1 MDRLIKN
8 YKDKDFFIIKKA
20 EYSFPFVIVMMLAIL
35 VIVTTEF
42 FILEDTLRAV
52 IIGGISLLAFC
63 VVFAFLYV
71 GKYETGLNLMIGLG
85 FVRLFLIFGYTT
97 PFQFYAM
104 MALILVSV
112 NVLYIRKYQIYF
124 TDIGALSI
132 LIAQSVRISHLVES
146 GVLEKRSFY
155 ESALAIFL
163 FLAMFY
169 MLRYIRTIIDREI
182 TENNELQN
190 LAQRDSLTNLY
201 NRRKITEY
209 FNDYLRHKRKFKI
222 ILFDI
227 DNFKQVNDSFGHKIG
242 DEVLVEIARIIML
255 RYDNTGFSR
264 WGGEEFLLITELEAD
279 IATDILELISNH
291 VFPNDIRI
299 TVSIGETM
307 VGESDSIVTAVT
319 RADKAMYI
327 SKQNGKNRITVL

>member
-8 YKDKDFFIIKKA
+8 YKDKDFFIRKKA

-35 VIVTTEF
+35 VIVITEF

-52 IIGGISLLAFC
+52 IIGGISLLAFG

-104 MALILVSV
+104 MALVLVSV

-124 TDIGALSI
+124 TDIGTLCI

-146 GVLEKRSFY
+146 GILEKRSFY
-155 ESALAIFL
+155 ESVLAIFL

-227 DNFKQVNDSFGHKIG
+227 DNFKQVNDTFGHKIG

-264 WGGEEFLLITELEAD
+264 WGGEEFLIITELEVD
-279 IATDILELISNH
+279 IATEILELISNH

-307 VGESDSIVTAVT
+307 VGESDSIITAVT
-319 RADKAMYI
+319 RADKALYI